1 MQPFKIGQNTRSI
14 ITKFGEL
21 TPHQTGLTVNPLF
34 YTSVIDQLKTKPN
47 NHIAKILARTT
58 VYSGSCGFGTH
69 IEIEFLS
76 YDGYVLGKLQNVDKE
91 REVVT
96 NWIERNHMSVD
107 TGYPKEVEVCKLEP
121 EEAVVGVEIG
131 ISKIS
136 EERQ

>member
-1 MQPFKIGQNTRSI
+1 MQPFKIGQNTKSI

-21 TPHQTGLTVNPLF
+21 AAQQTGLTVMPLF

-47 NHIAKILARTT
+47 NHIAKILARST
-58 VYSGSCGFGTH
+58 VYSGACGFGTH

-96 NWIERNHMSVD
+96 NWIGRNRMSID
-107 TGYPKEVEVCKLEP
+107 RGYPKEVDVYQLKP

-136 EERQ
+136 EEH